1 MGKGGNKISGDVAQK
16 RLELIKAA
24 EEKKIKRTA
33 KFLTKCEDEDIL
45 RIHKEFTDKE
55 NKKVID
61 ALCPGILSKGAHLLE
76 YLECVPDRYALS
88 NDLAKDELFRK
99 DVWTLCSHL
108 APYIPCPGLVTGG
121 FTIGQ
126 HIYNKKVSDP
136 EQEEPRQGP
145 QERDPRRAE
154 QPYKE

>member
-1 MGKGGNKISGDVAQK
+1 MSEDVAKK

-24 EEKKIKRTA
+24 EEKRIKKTV

-55 NKKVID
+55 NEKVID
-61 ALCPGILSKGAHLLE
+61 ALCSGLLTKGAHLLE

-88 NDLAKDELFRK
+88 NDLAKDELFKK
-99 DVWTLCSHL
+99 DVWTLCSYI
-108 APYIPCPGLVTGG
+108 APYVPCPGLVTGG

-126 HIYNKKVSDP
+126 HVYNKKVTDP
-136 EQEEPRQGP
+136 EQEEPWSQP
-145 QERDPRRAE
+145 QEHDQQTE
-154 QPYKE
+154 E